1 MKKYC
6 QNCGFENASKDK
18 FCTKCGTVLLDT
30 KDEDIKQV
38 EPIAQEIID
47 YKTPP
52 DHFEPSKKKQ
62 PLRFQRTSEKMV
74 LGAVAVAIVLSIA
87 AISAAFLVNPTSL
100 GAGSISSNE
109 LSDNSVISSK
119 ITDGTV
125 TDADIS
131 SNGISKIALSA
142 ITSNH
147 IVNNSILLIDLS
159 PDVIESITG
168 LNVIANNSITG
179 EKIANGA
186 ITSADLADESVTSVK
201 IVNGTIST
209 VDIADSSITSAKI
222 TDGTITSSD
231 LATDSVDSTEIIA
244 GAVGTGELASGAVTY
259 EKMAIKIRCG
269 KATDVYNG
277 SSIAHNLGSIPIS
290 VVVTPIYDSSFGSG
304 NATIYVNIISVSDTS
319 FTITL
324 YVEYTGSFNP
334 VTIGNPVDVYWIAIY

>member
-30 KDEDIKQV
+30 KDESIKQV

-62 PLRFQRTSEKMV
+62 PLRFQRSSEKMV
-74 LGAVAVAIVLSIA
+74 LGLAAVAIVLSIA
-87 AISAAFLVNPTSL
+87 AISAAFLVKPTL
-100 GAGSISSNE
+100 GANSITTSELFDSS
-109 LSDNSVISSK
+109 VTSSK
-119 ITDGTV
+119 IADGTI
-125 TDADIS
+125 TDSDIS

-147 IVNNSILLIDLS
+147 IANNSILLIDLS
-159 PDVIESITG
+159 PDVIDSITG

-186 ITSADLADESVTSVK
+186 ITSADLADESITSAK

-209 VDIADSSITSAKI
+209 VDIADGSITGAKI
-222 TDGTITSSD
+222 TDSTITSSD
-231 LATDSVDSTEIIA
+231 LATDSVDSSEIVA
-244 GAVGTGELASGAVTY
+244 GAVGTSELASGAVTY
-259 EKMAIKIRCG
+259 EKMAMKIRCG

-277 SSIAHNLGSIPIS
+277 SSIAHNLGSTPTS

-304 NATIYVNIISVSDTS
+304 NATIYANIISVSDTS

-324 YVEYTGSFNP
+324 YVQYTGSFSP
-334 VTIGNPVDVYWIAIY
+334 VIIGNPVDVYWIAIY